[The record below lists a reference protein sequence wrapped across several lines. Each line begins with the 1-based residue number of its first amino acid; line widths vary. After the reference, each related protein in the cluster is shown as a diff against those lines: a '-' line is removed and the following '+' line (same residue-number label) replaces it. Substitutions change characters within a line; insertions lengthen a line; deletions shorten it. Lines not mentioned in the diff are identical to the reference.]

1 MSRVVLV
8 TGATGFVGNHLMKAL
23 ERETPVPTIIG
34 WRRPGPKGPQFGKNN
49 RVSWYEV
56 DLLKQ
61 QDVDTALSET
71 KPTEIFHCGGI
82 ANVAG
87 SWKNVLDTLDVNVRG
102 TKHLLNGL
110 RRLRMRSRTLVP
122 GSGLV
127 YLPKAGPLAEE
138 DAIRPVNPYGLSKLA
153 QEMLALQLNSGDHEI
168 LVTRSFTHIGPGQ
181 DTAYAVSNFAHQI
194 ARIELEQTNPIIHVG
209 SLDAYRDLMDVRD
222 TVEAY
227 RTLMHRGKPGQIYNV
242 CTGHTYKIG
251 DVLDRL
257 IKCAHVPIEV
267 RLDPDRVRPSDN
279 PEMRGDRSKIT
290 AAVGWT
296 PKIQLDDTLRDTLN
310 YWREQISG

>member
-1 MSRVVLV
+1 
-8 TGATGFVGNHLMKAL
+8 MKAL

-209 SLDAYRDLMDVRD
+209 SLDAYRDLMDVCLLYTSPSPRD
-222 TVEAY
+222 
-227 RTLMHRGKPGQIYNV
+227 
-242 CTGHTYKIG
+242 
-251 DVLDRL
+251 
-257 IKCAHVPIEV
+257 
-267 RLDPDRVRPSDN
+267 
-279 PEMRGDRSKIT
+279 
-290 AAVGWT
+290 
-296 PKIQLDDTLRDTLN
+296 
-310 YWREQISG
+310 